1 MNNLPA
7 RVRLRL
13 SSKSTQPVISE
24 MECYQRIVSA
34 KKPQSGVPGD
44 LPSAMLKEFSVELA
58 QPLQGVLNKTG
69 KWPDLWKVEYVTPIG
84 KIPHPETEDDLRPI
98 ALTPFFSKVMEQFV
112 VKWILDEIGDKIDIR
127 QYGGMK
133 GNSITHYLIELLN
146 FILLN

>member
-84 KIPHPETEDDLRPI
+84 KIPHPETEDELRPI
-98 ALTPFFSKVMEQFV
+98 ALTPSFRQHAASIYGFV
-112 VKWILDEIGDKIDIR
+112 RFVSQLVCQKKNLG
-127 QYGGMK
+127 
-133 GNSITHYLIELLN
+133 H
-146 FILLN
+146 F